1 MSNIEEDIKEYNIEL
16 NNEQSVKILQDLL
29 NEFATRGE
37 LLYIVKIAIDNVLT
51 EREQDKKRIKEL
63 EEDLYRA
70 NEIVE
75 EYDKQMD
82 LDYVDKNYIPK
93 QKVKEVLRNNR
104 NEIFTMTYL
113 SKEQYRP
120 YGMQVE
126 RINKIEQELLE
137 GG

>member
-16 NNEQSVKILQDLL
+16 NNEQSVKILQNLL

-37 LLYIVKIAIDNVLT
+37 LLYIVQIAIDNVLT

-63 EEDLYRA
+63 EEDLYIA
-70 NEIVE
+70 NKIVE

-93 QKVKEVLRNNR
+93 QKVKH
-104 NEIFTMTYL
+104 
-113 SKEQYRP
+113 
-120 YGMQVE
+120 
-126 RINKIEQELLE
+126 KIEELLYDIKNNNCRYSYIFEYKIDVLQELLE
-137 GG
+137 GGE